1 MAVDKLKTLWG
12 VNPSTIDSVME
23 AKNKEEF
30 MKWLKAWHD
39 EHLDVYEAFR
49 QSVAGAHE
57 GKMDFFEHNTKMLG
71 INVQEVADE
80 MQEEGRKVILP
91 SLLVRDTE
99 PHISEYAERIKE
111 AVEKEDPHVLCMYYF
126 MLFENGGIEIA
137 QILGE
142 KADDITPTPD
152 SDMAY
157 MYKKMMQSSVNN
169 DIQKKSE
176 WTAFT
181 RGTVIGRIADW
192 LKSALAVV
200 KGKKGKRR
208 SRRSLDELLIDDSEH
223 LKSRIHHYLS
233 RRHTDADI
241 ALILRAL
248 VLSGTIKPCK
258 YAEFFSCLQDEY
270 PEDGIRSIKR
280 GQELFNALSQEK
292 PDSADA
298 PGYYDI
304 TEKQLSISME
314 KVRRMQADFS
324 AESAK

>member
-1 MAVDKLKTLWG
+1 
-12 VNPSTIDSVME
+12 
-23 AKNKEEF
+23 

-49 QSVAGAHE
+49 LSVVGAHD
-57 GKMDFFEHNTKMLG
+57 GKLDFFEHNTKMLG
-71 INVQEVADE
+71 INVQEVADD
-80 MQEEGRKVILP
+80 MQRKGREVVLP
-91 SLLVRDTE
+91 SLLVQDTE
-99 PHISEYAERIKE
+99 PHVGEYAERIKD

-126 MLFENGGIEIA
+126 MLFENGGTEIA

-142 KADDITPTPD
+142 VADEITPTPE

-157 MYKKMMQSSVNN
+157 MYKRMMQSSVNN

-176 WTAFT
+176 WAAFT
-181 RGTVIGRIADW
+181 KGTVAGRIADW

-200 KGKKGKRR
+200 KGKKGKRK
-208 SRRSLDELLIDDSEH
+208 SRRSLDELLTSNSEQ

-248 VLSGTIKPCK
+248 ILSGTIMPCK
-258 YAEFFSCLQDEY
+258 YAEFFSCLQEEY
-270 PEDGIRSIKR
+270 PEDDIRSIKR
-280 GQELFNALSQEK
+280 GQELFNALSQENL
-292 PDSADA
+292 DSANV

-304 TEKQLSISME
+304 SEKQLSISKE
-314 KVRRMQADFS
+314 IIHRMQAEFS
-324 AESAK
+324 AASAS

>member
-1 MAVDKLKTLWG
+1 MK
-12 VNPSTIDSVME
+12 

-57 GKMDFFEHNTKMLG
+57 GKLDFFEHNTQMLG
-71 INVQEVADE
+71 IDVQAVADD
-80 MQEEGRKVILP
+80 MQEKGRKVVLP
-91 SLLVRDTE
+91 SLLVQDTE

-111 AVEKEDPHVLCMYYF
+111 AVEKEDPQVMCMYYF
-126 MLFENGGIEIA
+126 MLFENGGTEIA

-142 KADDITPTPD
+142 KADEITLTPE

-157 MYKKMMQSSVNN
+157 MYKRMMQSSVNN

-176 WTAFT
+176 WAAFIK
-181 RGTVIGRIADW
+181 GTVTGRIADW

-208 SRRSLDELLIDDSEH
+208 SRRSLDELLTSNCE
-223 LKSRIHHYLS
+223 LLRSRIHHYLS
-233 RRHTDADI
+233 HRHTDADI

-248 VLSGTIKPCK
+248 ILSGAIKPCK

-270 PEDGIRSIKR
+270 PEDDIRSIKR
-280 GQELFNALSQEK
+280 GQELFNALSQDN
-292 PDSADA
+292 PDSTDA

-304 TEKQLSISME
+304 TEKQLSISIE

-324 AESAK
+324 AASVS